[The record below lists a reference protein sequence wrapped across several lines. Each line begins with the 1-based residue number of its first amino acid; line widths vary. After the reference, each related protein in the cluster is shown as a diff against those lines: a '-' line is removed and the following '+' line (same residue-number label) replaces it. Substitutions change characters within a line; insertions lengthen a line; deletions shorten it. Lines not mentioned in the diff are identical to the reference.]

1 MKHRFPSGKHW
12 VISVWLEKDHMWV
25 TTLEMD
31 NREVNVPLSLKD
43 NVHLPSVHL
52 QIPVC

>member
-1 MKHRFPSGKHW
+1 MKNRFPSGKHW

-31 NREVNVPLSLKD
+31 NREVDVPLALKD
-43 NVHLPSVHL
+43 NGASA
-52 QIPVC
+52 